1 MGVNLHLTLP
11 SFLLEDPPPPR
22 KFSPSILTTS
32 MNLEKFSS
40 ICREEGCRISR
51 FSPQDLCII
60 YFGRI
65 WIDLIPKEHL
75 LFLSEDEVRA
85 RLDEKIGARL
95 FQIVS
100 DMVE

>member
-1 MGVNLHLTLP
+1 
-11 SFLLEDPPPPR
+11 
-22 KFSPSILTTS
+22 
-32 MNLEKFSS
+32 
-40 ICREEGCRISR
+40 
-51 FSPQDLCII
+51 
-60 YFGRI
+60 
-65 WIDLIPKEHL
+65 L